1 MSGGGRIGLL
11 GPAARVRARP
21 WIPRGGGGTLQV
33 ELVAGERKIW
43 SGEATLVIART
54 TEGELGV
61 LPGHAPLLGEL
72 AEGGVVTIRTDSGD
86 DVVVAAHGGFL
97 SVTERGVSILAE
109 TAEIS
114 TEIDV
119 ERAREALRRAEDS
132 GDDPEALDAARRAQ
146 SRLRAAGESA

>member
-1 MSGGGRIGLL
+1 V
-11 GPAARVRARP
+11 A
-21 WIPRGGGGTLQV
+21 TLQV
-33 ELVAGERKIW
+33 ELVAVERKIW
-43 SGEATLVIART
+43 SGEATMVIART

-72 AEGGVVTIRTDSGD
+72 AGGGVVTIRTESGE

-109 TAEIS
+109 TAEIAG
-114 TEIDV
+114 EIDV
-119 ERAREALRRAEDS
+119 ERAREALRRAEGA
-132 GDDPEALDAARRAQ
+132 GDDPEAVDAARRAQ

>member
-1 MSGGGRIGLL
+1 M
-11 GPAARVRARP
+11 A
-21 WIPRGGGGTLQV
+21 TLQV
-33 ELVAGERKIW
+33 ELVAVERMIW
-43 SGEATLVIART
+43 SGEARMVIART

-72 AEGGVVTIRTDSGD
+72 APGGVVTIRTESGED
-86 DVVVAAHGGFL
+86 LVVAAHGGFV

-119 ERAREALRRAEDS
+119 ERAREALRRAESD
-132 GDDPEALDAARRAQ
+132 GEDPEAQAAVRRAQ
-146 SRLRAAGESA
+146 SRLRAAGQDV